1 MGVARCIIRSPILV
15 LLDEAS
21 SALVRDAQLNT
32 WCSITAKMR
41 TVLLTLHFWFSTEQ
55 DSETEREMQASL
67 REVCRGRTTIAVA
80 HRLSTV
86 MMADELIVLDEGK
99 IVERGTHSE
108 LLALSGKYSAMW
120 AAQTDAEYVMEKGHE
135 KANGV

>member
-1 MGVARCIIRSPILV
+1 MTSFCGSASRCSNPV
-15 LLDEAS
+15 PLLDF
-21 SALVRDAQLNT
+21 V
-32 WCSITAKMR
+32 
-41 TVLLTLHFWFSTEQ
+41 Q

-86 MMADELIVLDEGK
+86 MMADELIVLDNGK

-108 LLALSGKYSAMW
+108 LLALGGKYAAMW
-120 AAQTDAEYVMEKGHE
+120 AAQTDADFV
-135 KANGV
+135 KANGKANAL